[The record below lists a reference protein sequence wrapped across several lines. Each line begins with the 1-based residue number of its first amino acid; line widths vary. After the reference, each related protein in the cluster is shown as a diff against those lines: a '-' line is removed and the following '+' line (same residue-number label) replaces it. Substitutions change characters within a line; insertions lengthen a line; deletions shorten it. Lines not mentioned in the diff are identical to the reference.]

1 MVRVHGAGTIPVNGP
16 SEPFVLRRDQL
27 WQALQR
33 KIRHPEEFV
42 PVLSSCTVHK
52 DENGIVE
59 RDVVLD
65 FGKWGTRPMSE
76 TVTSIGDLWI
86 RFAQS
91 EGSVST
97 NLISFYPDVSDINLM
112 LTYIFEWDF
121 PSVKEGTPEHKELL
135 TEMSTMAI
143 MGVVKSCE
151 RARELV
157 TEGMIK

>member
-76 TVTSIGDLWI
+76 TVTSIGDLWV
-86 RFAQS
+86 
-91 EGSVST
+91 GSLDGPYENQLTPSR
-97 NLISFYPDVSDINLM
+97 SDLRNPRDL
-112 LTYIFEWDF
+112 
-121 PSVKEGTPEHKELL
+121 
-135 TEMSTMAI
+135 
-143 MGVVKSCE
+143 
-151 RARELV
+151 
-157 TEGMIK
+157 